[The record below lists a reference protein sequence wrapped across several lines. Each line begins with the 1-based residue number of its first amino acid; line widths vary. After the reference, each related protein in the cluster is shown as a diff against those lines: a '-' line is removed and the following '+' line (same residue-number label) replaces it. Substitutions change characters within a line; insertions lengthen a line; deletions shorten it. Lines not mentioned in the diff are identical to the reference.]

1 MFDKA
6 FDNTQID
13 LMLPDI
19 LHGNEQVLYSIGK
32 KKGFDQKVIEW
43 TTAASSVDRHSKSIN
58 ITYASSLIGNI
69 RLIKD
74 DHEIDLIKR
83 ACDISAEAH
92 IEAMKQV
99 KDGE

>member
-1 MFDKA
+1 M
-6 FDNTQID
+6 
-13 LMLPDI
+13 
-19 LHGNEQVLYSIGK
+19 
-32 KKGFDQKVIEW
+32 
-43 TTAASSVDRHSKSIN
+43 
-58 ITYASSLIGNI
+58 IGNI

-99 KDGE
+99 KDGDNEQFIESLYIHEFSKKGEDFLPILPLLQEVKMHAFSIM